1 MCLSGF
7 SKKAVS
13 TLKLVV
19 DRYPSELSVWN
30 DLGVKCLLAGQQ
42 EEARKAFTE
51 VRIHIPN
58 VFRSGTDLISLLIC
72 SCCSS
77 CWGNLFKN
85 SLRLHCFKSDLGEI
99 WHDFS
104 SSKYASID
112 GDRYPI

>member
-13 TLKLVV
+13 TLKSVV

-51 VRIHIPN
+51 VGIHFNFN
-58 VFRSGTDLISLLIC
+58 VVFISTHSVIICCNLCQVLALGKLFILVCLCLMHLSPTDI
-72 SCCSS
+72 
-77 CWGNLFKN
+77 F
-85 SLRLHCFKSDLGEI
+85 
-99 WHDFS
+99 
-104 SSKYASID
+104 
-112 GDRYPI
+112 